1 LLYSTTVKILALNP
15 PFLPKFSREQRSP
28 AVTKSGTLYYPM
40 WLAYAVGTLEE
51 AGHVCNLID
60 VPADP
65 GWTRDGVLRHVAT
78 SAYDLALVDTSTPT
92 IANDA
97 GFAAAIKEVSP
108 GTRTV
113 LVGPH
118 VSALPEETLME
129 YETVDGALRGEYEL
143 TAVALAEAF
152 ETGGDPAEV
161 EGVTWRVVDGVVSAP
176 ARPPLE
182 ELDSLPYVSH
192 VYEKYLDI
200 RNYFY
205 SHSRYPIVTVLSAR
219 GCPHYCVFCVY
230 PQVFSGREYRTR
242 SLDNV
247 VGELRYIK
255 ETWPDLGELMFED
268 DTFSVDYERTR
279 RLCGA
284 MVDEGLGLT
293 WSANARADLDYE
305 TLQVMHE
312 AGCRLLCV
320 GVESGDDSML
330 EGMGKQIGRERIEQ
344 FFADAK
350 RVGVLIHGCFMVGNP
365 GETRGTMEQTLEFAK
380 KLRPDTAQFFPIMV
394 YPGTAMYRWAEQ
406 WGHLAADDF
415 SAWLTDEGLH
425 NCVVD
430 LPGLPASELVAFCDR
445 ARRGF
450 YLSPA
455 YLFYKLGQSLKR
467 PGELGRTVKSARV
480 FFRHLLKRTR

>member
-1 LLYSTTVKILALNP
+1 LLYSKTVKILAVNP

-51 AGHVCNLID
+51 AGHECSLID

-65 GWTRDGVLRHVAT
+65 GWTGDGVLLHAAA

-118 VSALPEETLME
+118 VSALPEETLKG
-129 YETVDGALRGEYEL
+129 YEAVDGVLRGEYEL
-143 TAVALAEAF
+143 TAVALADTL
-152 ETGGDPAEV
+152 ETGGDPTEV
-161 EGVTWRVVDGVVSAP
+161 EGVTWRVGDGFVSAP

-182 ELDSLPYVSH
+182 EIDRLPYVSR
-192 VYEKYLDI
+192 VYEKYLDV

-205 SHSRYPIVTVLSAR
+205 SHSRYPIVTILSAR
-219 GCPHYCVFCVY
+219 GCPHNCVFCVY
-230 PQVFSGREYRTR
+230 PQVFSGHEYRTR
-242 SLDNV
+242 SVEDV
-247 VGELRYIK
+247 VGELKYIK

-268 DTFSVDYERTR
+268 DTFSVDCERTR
-279 RLCGA
+279 RLCEA
-284 MVDEGLGLT
+284 MIDEGLEFT

-305 TLQVMHE
+305 TLLVMRE

-330 EGMGKQIGRERIEQ
+330 AGMGKRIGRERIER

-350 RVGVLIHGCFMVGNP
+350 RAGVLIHGCFMVGNP
-365 GETRGTMEQTLEFAK
+365 GETRETMERTLDFAK

-394 YPGTAMYRWAEQ
+394 YPGTAMYRWAERR
-406 WGHLAADDF
+406 GYLAADDF
-415 SAWLTDEGLH
+415 SAWLTDDGLH

-430 LPGLPASELVAFCDR
+430 LPDLPASELVAFCDG
-445 ARRGF
+445 ARRSF

-455 YLFYKLGQSLKR
+455 YLFYKLKQSLR
-467 PGELGRTVKSARV
+467 RTG
-480 FFRHLLKRTR
+480 

>member
-1 LLYSTTVKILALNP
+1 MRILALNP

-40 WLAYAVGTLEE
+40 WLAYAVGALEE
-51 AGHVCNLID
+51 AGHICDLID
-60 VPADP
+60 APADP
-65 GWTRDGVLRHVAT
+65 GWTRNAVLRHVAS

-97 GFAAAIKEVSP
+97 GFAAAIKGVSP
-108 GTRTV
+108 GTRTT

-118 VSALPEETLME
+118 VSALPEETLKE
-129 YETVDGALRGEYEL
+129 YETVDGVLRGEYEL
-143 TAVALAEAF
+143 TAVALADVL
-152 ETGGDPAEV
+152 ETGGDPAAV
-161 EGVTWRVVDGVVSAP
+161 EGVTWRVGDAAVSAP
-176 ARPPLE
+176 ARPPLDD
-182 ELDSLPYVSH
+182 LDRLPYVSR
-192 VYEKYLDI
+192 VYDKHLDI

-205 SHSRYPIVTVLSAR
+205 SHSRYPIVTILSAR

-230 PQVFSGREYRTR
+230 PQVFSGREYRAR
-242 SLDNV
+242 SVDNV
-247 VGELRYIK
+247 VGELNYIK
-255 ETWPDLGELMFED
+255 ATWPNLGELMFED
-268 DTFSVDYERTR
+268 DTFSVDRERTL
-279 RLCGA
+279 RLCEA

-305 TLQVMHE
+305 TLRVMRE

-320 GVESGDDSML
+320 GIESGDDSML
-330 EGMGKQIGRERIEQ
+330 KGMGKRIERERIED

-365 GETRGTMEQTLEFAK
+365 GETRGTMEKTLDFAK

-406 WGHLAADDF
+406 RGHLAANEF
-415 SAWLTDEGLH
+415 SDWLTDEGSH

-430 LPGLPASELVAFCDR
+430 LPDLPAAELVAFCDR
-445 ARRGF
+445 ARREF
-450 YLSPA
+450 YLSPG
-455 YLFYKLGQSLKR
+455 YIFYKIRQSLNR
-467 PGELGRTVKSARV
+467 PRELGRTVKSARV
-480 FFRHLLKRTR
+480 FFKHLFTRTR